1 MPNDKSLFHEKV
13 NGEVPPNGD
22 EVIEPSHKPKQLGEV
37 GVALTVN
44 PSGSSNSTII
54 EFEHAFASVI

>member
-13 NGEVPPNGD
+13 NGEIPPNGA

-37 GVALTVN
+37 GVAFTVS
-44 PSGSSNSTII
+44 PSGSSKSTITK
-54 EFEHAFASVI
+54 FEHALASVI